1 MCECEGVHVCAVSVN
16 VCMCECESVLV
27 CGVCGCVSVDV
38 CLHARVSV
46 HGCMC
51 VLYV

>member
-16 VCMCECESVLV
+16 ACMCECESVLV

-38 CLHARVSV
+38 CCMHA
-46 HGCMC
+46 
-51 VLYV
+51 